1 MEILGQTSL
10 QTILFIVIYSITG
23 VVPLIA
29 ALYLLLRRGNAFAP
43 DTTPP
48 LRLRRWVAAF
58 FAVAALAHVWW
69 FLFFIF
75 SSDIRSMD
83 DLFHSAGYW
92 AIVVLDGVTMLPT
105 IAGTLLSML
114 QDRRRPVWPVIA
126 ALMPFVA
133 IGGVL
138 MVWPNGL
145 LMQIGTVYILLLYVL
160 FSVYMAFAVRQYG
173 RWLRDN
179 CADLEHKE
187 VWLTHVVSLVFV
199 LLLIFYSFI
208 DANIILL
215 YLLNVVELAI
225 FCLLLW
231 RVETLPTLVESVS
244 FAPAAEETST
254 APASEKVQVIPT
266 EAQQPT
272 TVDIAQFDRLL
283 AANCVDTQLYL
294 RHNLTL
300 QDLAVAVGTNRSYLS
315 QYFSRQGITYYIYIN
330 NLRINHFIK
339 RYEEAAAAGQSV
351 VAQELA
357 YESGY
362 RSYSTFGRAFMQRMG
377 QSVTAWM
384 HGKGE

>member
-1 MEILGQTSL
+1 
-10 QTILFIVIYSITG
+10 V
-23 VVPLIA
+23 
-29 ALYLLLRRGNAFAP
+29 
-43 DTTPP
+43 
-48 LRLRRWVAAF
+48 RLRRWAAAF

-69 FLFFIF
+69 FLFFVF
-75 SSDIRSMD
+75 SGDIRSMD

-92 AIVVLDGVTMLPT
+92 ATVVLDGVTMLTT

-114 QDRRRPVWPVIA
+114 QDSRRPVWPVIA

-160 FSVYMAFAVRQYG
+160 FAVYVAFAVRQYG

-179 CADLEHKE
+179 YADLEHKE

-199 LLLIFYSFI
+199 LLLIFYLFI
-208 DANIILL
+208 DTNIILL
-215 YLLNVVELAI
+215 YLLNVLELAI

-231 RVETLPTLVESVS
+231 RVETLPNLDTHPQPLPIREGSEY
-244 FAPAAEETST
+244 FQGQEQADELST
-254 APASEKVQVIPT
+254 PLTFREGLGGGSLEQIS
-266 EAQQPT
+266 
-272 TVDIAQFDRLL
+272 RLL
-283 AANCVDTQLYL
+283 ETNCVDAQLYL
-294 RHNLTL
+294 RPNLTL
-300 QDLAVAVGTNRSYLS
+300 HQLAVAVGTNRSYLS

-330 NLRINHFIK
+330 NLRINHFIS
-339 RYEEAAAAGQSV
+339 RYEEATAAGQSV

-362 RSYSTFGRAFMQRMG
+362 RSYSTFSRAFVERMG

-384 HGKGE
+384 REREG